1 MSSQLEKKETEITK
15 LKEENET
22 LLKKFI
28 PKKDVEGRK
37 EMLSKVSIMQV
48 VCTYCTKTKNGNHI
62 G

>member
-22 LLKKFI
+22 LLRKFI
-28 PKKDVEGRK
+28 PKKDVKRRK
-37 EMLSKVSIMQV
+37 EMLSKVSNMQ